1 MKDGFTAPRAKLCPM
16 EAFTVWLLGFSLAC
30 SAPSAD
36 RETLK
41 LWNEAPPLARPGDRP
56 EAYLPLEAGMDP
68 DLTCLGMVSEPSLTV
83 YQPPAAKRNSVTVVV
98 RKYRVPSPKGEPA
111 QLRPLLD
118 AQRAMSLTRTHAKDW
133 GVDPKRVGGAC
144 LLAGSSVGRAGRP
157 PNQLQACPFGVLLRR
172 VPIFGKGG
180 FTHQQTIEGVVR
192 VLAS

>member
-1 MKDGFTAPRAKLCPM
+1 MKDGFTAPRAKLWPM
-16 EAFTVWLLGFSLAC
+16 TTFTVWLLGFSLAC
-30 SAPSAD
+30 SAPTAD

-41 LWNEAPPLARPGDRP
+41 LWNEALPLARPGDRP

-68 DLTCLGMVSEPSLTV
+68 DLTCLGKVSEPSLTV
-83 YQPPAAKRNSVTVVV
+83 YQPPAAKRNGVTAVVLE
-98 RKYRVPSPKGEPA
+98 YRVPSSEGEPA

-118 AQRAMSLTRTHAKDW
+118 AQHAKDW

-144 LLAGSSVGRAGRP
+144 LLAGSSAGRAGRP
-157 PNQLQACPFGVLLRR
+157 PNQLQACPFGVLLQR